1 MIHLLAELEPFRPFT
16 RAHVVAVAWT
26 GAVMAALIIAGV
38 RAKGRGSEPR
48 VALVWSIFGIAINV
62 WSMVYWSWP
71 GIFNIRESLP
81 LQLCDLAAL
90 LAPLALLRPR
100 PWARALMYFWGIG
113 LSTQAFVTPTLKTPF
128 PDQEYFLFW
137 LVHTVIVG
145 TAFYDIIVRGF
156 RPKLRDYLIAV
167 GVSVILTFAMF
178 GLNIALK
185 SNYWYVGDT
194 RPDNPTIIDK
204 LGPWPQRVFILSGI
218 VIVLFSGLL
227 GISRLLPRA
236 STPQHR

>member
-1 MIHLLAELEPFRPFT
+1 MNLLLGELEPFRPFT
-16 RAHVVAVAWT
+16 REHVIAVAWT
-26 GAVMAALIIAGV
+26 FGLMTFVVAAGL
-38 RAKGRGSEPR
+38 RARGRGAEPR
-48 VALVWSIFGIAINV
+48 VALAWSIFGIAVNV
-62 WSMVYWSWP
+62 WSLVYWFWP
-71 GIFNIRESLP
+71 GIFNVQESLP

-90 LAPLALLRPR
+90 LAPLALLRPK

-113 LSTQAFVTPTLKTPF
+113 LSTQAFLTPTLRIPY

-137 LVHTVIVG
+137 LIHTVIVG

-167 GVSVILTFAMF
+167 GVSVVLTFAMF
-178 GLNIALK
+178 GLNILIK

-204 LGPWPQRVFILSGI
+204 LGPWPQRVFTLSGI

-227 GISRLLPRA
+227 GIGRLLPRA
-236 STPQHR
+236 SSSQPR